1 MKNNTSVIKKLV
13 YPIVQEAMDKRGKRE
28 FAKIFKEFID
38 ARAEYVF
45 STLPLKR
52 IPYTKADSDKL
63 FAGIGIDI
71 NLVKDAIANTYYGDD
86 KRYNF
91 VAPQDPTSVLC
102 LCIVKYFMDK
112 HDTKMLELAS
122 VYMGFTGKF
131 YPSLHYRSFPIEPVD
146 YVMEWVVNNAMS
158 QKFDIV
164 SKGNIF
170 GAIRSK
176 CQVWYSTYKTKFRDF
191 DDDDVVYIILQLRN
205 RLGDFIK
212 NIAKEYYKAY
222 ENKDYMV
229 YNSDNEDSENPSEY
243 RIAKSDSF
251 LAEKNIDKTM
261 AFITAGGVSYRNCK
275 LASNTAVK
283 TDELKS
289 IIESITNTPNATRK
303 IREVISIMIY
313 TYFEQSKD
321 KDVLNMDFIVFTT
334 NPKPNSKDPH
344 IARMKQ
350 IIEDWLETGSIAYR
364 RRKQRLATRNL
375 YFKSILMYFAMS
387 IYEANKR

>member
-13 YPIVQEAMDKRGKRE
+13 YPVVQEAMDKRGKRE

-63 FAGIGIDI
+63 FAGIGVDI

-91 VAPQDPTSVLC
+91 VAPQDPTTVLC

-170 GAIRSK
+170 GAIRS
-176 CQVWYSTYKTKFRDF
+176 
-191 DDDDVVYIILQLRN
+191 
-205 RLGDFIK
+205 
-212 NIAKEYYKAY
+212 
-222 ENKDYMV
+222 
-229 YNSDNEDSENPSEY
+229 
-243 RIAKSDSF
+243 
-251 LAEKNIDKTM
+251 
-261 AFITAGGVSYRNCK
+261 
-275 LASNTAVK
+275 
-283 TDELKS
+283 
-289 IIESITNTPNATRK
+289 
-303 IREVISIMIY
+303 
-313 TYFEQSKD
+313 
-321 KDVLNMDFIVFTT
+321 
-334 NPKPNSKDPH
+334 
-344 IARMKQ
+344 
-350 IIEDWLETGSIAYR
+350 
-364 RRKQRLATRNL
+364 
-375 YFKSILMYFAMS
+375 
-387 IYEANKR
+387 

>member
-13 YPIVQEAMDKRGKRE
+13 YPVVQEAMDKRGKRE

-91 VAPQDPTSVLC
+91 VAPQDPTTVLC

-164 SKGNIF
+164 SKCNIF

-176 CQVWYSTYKTKFRDF
+176 GQVWYSTYKTKIRDF
-191 DDDDVVYIILQLRN
+191 DDDDVV
-205 RLGDFIK
+205 
-212 NIAKEYYKAY
+212 
-222 ENKDYMV
+222 
-229 YNSDNEDSENPSEY
+229 
-243 RIAKSDSF
+243 
-251 LAEKNIDKTM
+251 
-261 AFITAGGVSYRNCK
+261 
-275 LASNTAVK
+275 
-283 TDELKS
+283 
-289 IIESITNTPNATRK
+289 
-303 IREVISIMIY
+303 
-313 TYFEQSKD
+313 
-321 KDVLNMDFIVFTT
+321 
-334 NPKPNSKDPH
+334 
-344 IARMKQ
+344 
-350 IIEDWLETGSIAYR
+350 
-364 RRKQRLATRNL
+364 
-375 YFKSILMYFAMS
+375 
-387 IYEANKR
+387 